1 MAVRIGAWT
10 IGGGGGGAWVET
22 WGIIDVLQSLALSW
36 DLPVKLL
43 IVIDERNL
51 KCSIFFEFQD

>member
-10 IGGGGGGAWVET
+10 IGGGGAWVET